1 MTIKC
6 FYKRQFLSKRSLS
19 SVPLKDRRKIH
30 RFRTFYQEHNMVI
43 ALPVP
48 HYLQQSIFFTLLNM
62 LHVILIAIV
71 SIRKMELLEN
81 HDRLKLKKVSS

>member
-1 MTIKC
+1 MLSRALFLPEMN
-6 FYKRQFLSKRSLS
+6 FY
-19 SVPLKDRRKIH
+19 
-30 RFRTFYQEHNMVI
+30 
-43 ALPVP
+43 PVYSP
-48 HYLQQSIFFTLLNM
+48 MFHGQLYRVFFTAIFFTLLNM